1 MNNGLLKRIASSSGV
16 SGFEDAVQ
24 DVVAREL
31 ADCCD
36 EVWRDHLGN
45 VFALKRAESWAA
57 NGRRPI
63 RLMIAAHA
71 DEVGMMVKHVNPKG
85 YIHFIQM
92 GGINPVVAQS
102 QRVVIHGRKPLRG
115 VIAPRSNDDSKEAC
129 KLDDLLI
136 DTGLSK
142 SELDELVS
150 PGDIITF
157 EGDASVLN
165 DKVWVGRNF
174 DNRIGTYCLVE
185 AMRQVGPTTADVY
198 AVSTTQEEVGLRGA
212 RAASFAVA
220 PDIGVAIDGSM
231 AGMAYVPDHEYLC
244 ELGKGTGIYVV
255 DKLTIGH
262 PQLVRYMLELCAERR
277 IACQRNIGGATD
289 ASAMQ
294 QSRAGVIATTIGA
307 PVRYMH
313 STVQLCH
320 ADDMDATV
328 DLLVAMMQT
337 ANRFYEQLVRM
348 DRAPLLDEVPEAAP
362 NPVDGT
368 PHRALERWPTTI

>member
-1 MNNGLLKRIASSSGV
+1 MNNGLLKRIASASGV

-24 DVVAREL
+24 EIVATEL

-45 VFALKRAESWAA
+45 VFALKRSRSWADS
-57 NGRRPI
+57 GRRPI

-71 DEVGMMVKHVNPKG
+71 DEVGMMVKHINPKG

-92 GGINPVVAQS
+92 GGINPIVAQS
-102 QRVVIHGRKPLRG
+102 QRVVIHGRRTVRG
-115 VIAPRSNDDSKEAC
+115 VIAPRLGDDCKEAG

-136 DTGLSK
+136 DTGLPR

-165 DKVWVGRNF
+165 GKVWVGRNF
-174 DNRIGTYCLVE
+174 DNRVGTYCLVE
-185 AMRQVGPTTADVY
+185 AMRQVGQTAVDVY
-198 AVSTTQEEVGLRGA
+198 AVSTAQEEVGLRGA
-212 RAASFAVA
+212 RAASFAIA
-220 PDIGVAIDGSM
+220 PDIGIALDGSM
-231 AGMAYVPDHEYLC
+231 AGMAYVPDHEYIC

-262 PQLVRYMLELCAERR
+262 PHLVRYMLELCAERG
-277 IACQRNIGGATD
+277 ITCQRNIGGATD

-294 QSRAGVIATTIGA
+294 QSRGGVIATTIGA

-313 STVQLCH
+313 STVQLCD

-337 ANRFYEQLVRM
+337 ANRFYEQLVQA
-348 DRAPLLDEVPEAAP
+348 DRAPLLDVASEAP
-362 NPVDGT
+362 HNPRFVDV
-368 PHRALERWPTTI
+368 H